1 VLLCA
6 QTFGLLL
13 LFVALACAQCAP
25 GWRNLLYD
33 EFGAY
38 DADKRNTGSDEKRLF
53 DDDLQTDF
61 QCMGGCSLTIDITF
75 QQLVEFGSFH
85 TYDSEGMANIAFD
98 FLPQS
103 SSTPVWVRAAFFTT
117 SRDSRTME
125 WWRAFATPPRTSRI
139 RFSMGG
145 FNAPFNA
152 AFDEWFLCG
161 RTVPAQTTPRPALF
175 TTPFPSPFPTTRT
188 PFPTPFATTRTPF
201 PAPSLTPPPPP
212 SVSTSVSSLAESS
225 SLGISPQTT
234 ESPDPTGSNSTAA
247 PESASDDVDASSGFE
262 NNNTMAK
269 KGFPLD
275 LAIIGGIAA
284 GAACCLLLTCAFVVL
299 LVRGRR
305 KKSEAAEPAV
315 ALTAINGIYTLAPSL
330 TTSSSS
336 RKDINYEIL
345 SPNPVGVAKVRALSS
360 APEFDPE
367 QGRYASKLTDLE

>member
-1 VLLCA
+1 
-6 QTFGLLL
+6 
-13 LFVALACAQCAP
+13 
-25 GWRNLLYD
+25 
-33 EFGAY
+33 
-38 DADKRNTGSDEKRLF
+38 
-53 DDDLQTDF
+53 
-61 QCMGGCSLTIDITF
+61 
-75 QQLVEFGSFH
+75 
-85 TYDSEGMANIAFD
+85 
-98 FLPQS
+98 
-103 SSTPVWVRAAFFTT
+103 
-117 SRDSRTME
+117 
-125 WWRAFATPPRTSRI
+125 
-139 RFSMGG
+139 
-145 FNAPFNA
+145 
-152 AFDEWFLCG
+152 
-161 RTVPAQTTPRPALF
+161 
-175 TTPFPSPFPTTRT
+175 
-188 PFPTPFATTRTPF
+188 
-201 PAPSLTPPPPP
+201 
-212 SVSTSVSSLAESS
+212 
-225 SLGISPQTT
+225 
-234 ESPDPTGSNSTAA
+234 
-247 PESASDDVDASSGFE
+247 VDASSGFE